1 MPVIIAYDSWKG
13 GTGKTTLAVNVAQ
26 LATEAGLRVRL
37 YDFDP
42 QGGALRYLG
51 ARASASPNL
60 PRIEAVR
67 ADIDAKAAEHLG
79 HQAQT
84 GEYDLLICD
93 MPGADSYMAGQII
106 TQTHHV
112 FIPISPAP
120 ADILITAQQIHQG
133 IRNDWNM
140 ALVPNNLPT
149 SKKRCDQMVQTLT
162 GMGVPIAP
170 VGLHRR
176 VAYWDAVSYGQG
188 VCEIQP
194 RSPAAFEMRS
204 LWDWTSETIGL
215 LAGAPEYIEV
225 EARYG

>member
-26 LATEAGLRVRL
+26 LATETGLRVRL

-42 QGGALRYLG
+42 QGGALRYL
-51 ARASASPNL
+51 AERANTSPDL
-60 PRIEAVR
+60 PHVEAVR
-67 ADIDAKAAEHLG
+67 ADVDTKAAEHLG
-79 HQAQT
+79 RQAQT
-84 GEYDLLICD
+84 DKYDLLICD
-93 MPGADSYMAGQII
+93 MPGADSYMAGLII
-106 TQTHHV
+106 EQTDHV

-133 IRNDWNM
+133 VRNDWNM

-149 SKKRCDQMVQTLT
+149 SKKRCDQMMETLL

-170 VGLHRR
+170 VGLRRR
-176 VAYWDAVSYGQG
+176 VAYWDAVKYGQG
-188 VCEIQP
+188 VCENQP
-194 RSPAAFEMRS
+194 RSPAAIEMRA

-215 LAGAPEYIEV
+215 MANAPEYIDM